1 MNLADQPTEAQLA
14 TLLAAADD
22 NADSHV
28 LWVDQIGTV
37 HLDPVRSTKQLSGGQ
52 PIWFGKEARFRW
64 ETFCQ
69 QTVMSDVLQQRIP
82 LGSSVSTRRS
92 PLCGKAASRDTV
104 TTGRLHERCLFQ
116 TCLET

>member
-28 LWVDQIGTV
+28 LWVDQMGTV
-37 HLDPVRSTKQLSGGQ
+37 NLDPVRSTKQLSGGQ
-52 PIWFGKEARFRW
+52 PIWFGQEARFRW

-69 QTVMSDVLQQRIP
+69 GNGYVGRTAAKDSAWVQRLYKEITFMWESGFTGYSDYWQAP
-82 LGSSVSTRRS
+82 
-92 PLCGKAASRDTV
+92 
-104 TTGRLHERCLFQ
+104 
-116 TCLET
+116 